1 MKNVVSSTF
10 RQTHKRQFRRTKK
23 KRKRISQTCS
33 LLKKK
38 RWAILKRTSRQDEKG
53 RANLS
58 VRFLVDIQQH
68 QPRRMLYIVKT
79 LFVAPSNN

>member
-23 KRKRISQTCS
+23 GSHKLVRFF
-33 LLKKK
+33 KKK
-38 RWAILKRTSRQDEKG
+38 RWAILKRTSSRDEKG

-58 VRFLVDIQQH
+58 VRFLVDIQQR